1 MRIFAFLLF
10 LLLYSCIQPEE
21 KQADNSG
28 TIKNWLSSQ
37 KAHINENSSKLII
50 RNTIVLN
57 GKMEEGYLDKEL
69 VSQILDNLE
78 GLSIDQSLRSHD
90 YNIVTSDTTIG
101 NESLYITTNT
111 AGKDNNAELRRLT
124 VIHPEK
130 ERPFSTPLLVIL
142 SMVQD
147 NNLYHQDDSYTLTTK
162 EGFLTK
168 IERLSKHDVAFS
180 KETNFYQ
187 LVEIKKSK

>member
-1 MRIFAFLLF
+1 M
-10 LLLYSCIQPEE
+10 LYSCIQPEE